1 MFKEYIKDGHKIKAT
16 EKAYEVIYRNQGY
29 VELSEELET
38 ENEFI
43 QDIEEAHELAIKE
56 NNIRSLEGLKVE
68 ELKEKA
74 KEEDIEGYSKMKKEE
89 LIAALAGE

>member
-1 MFKEYIKDGHKIKAT
+1 MFKDYVKGKHKIKAT
-16 EKAYEVIYRNQGY
+16 ERAYKVIYKAQGY
-29 VELSEELET
+29 VELNEELEA
-38 ENEFI
+38 EGELI

-68 ELKEKA
+68 ELKELA
-74 KEEDIEGYSKMKKEE
+74 KEKDIEGYSKMKKEE